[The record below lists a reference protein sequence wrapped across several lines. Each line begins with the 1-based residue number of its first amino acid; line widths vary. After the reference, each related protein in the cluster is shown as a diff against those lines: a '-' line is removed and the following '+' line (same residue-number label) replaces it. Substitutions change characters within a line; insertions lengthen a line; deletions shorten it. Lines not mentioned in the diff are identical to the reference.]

1 MLVVGEDDEFAEEG
15 PHRLQTSRTPAADK
29 GPLGQLAVG
38 DEGDGDG
45 VACKLPGEGVR
56 GAAAQERGGDVG
68 VDDDEAQV
76 RPARR
81 EA

>member
-1 MLVVGEDDEFAEEG
+1 MADE
-15 PHRLQTSRTPAADK
+15 
-29 GPLGQLAVG
+29 GPLGEFAVG

-45 VACKLPGEGVR
+45 VARQLAGEGVR
-56 GAAAQERGGDVG
+56 GAVAQERGGDVG
-68 VDDDEAQV
+68 VDDDEAHA